1 MFNTH
6 ISEND
11 LFQSME
17 EGLFK
22 IAADEATKEDN
33 IKKEIVELLNI
44 AAEKCDNEGLEKHAE
59 LIIKVAEYVVRSP
72 SSEKQIQNLINHGT
86 PLDLPSK
93 IKMKAT
99 PGKRDYHKAE
109 DILITVN
116 EDKEL
121 GKDDLEELKN
131 LF

>member
-1 MFNTH
+1 MFDTH
-6 ISEND
+6 ISEED
-11 LFQSME
+11 IFQSME
-17 EGLFK
+17 RGLLK

-44 AAEKCDNEGLEKHAE
+44 AAEKCDDEGLVKQAE
-59 LIIKVAEYVVRSP
+59 LIIKVAEHVIKSP

-86 PLDLPSK
+86 PLDLPAK

-109 DILITVN
+109 DVLITVN

-121 GKDDLEELKN
+121 GENDLEELKH